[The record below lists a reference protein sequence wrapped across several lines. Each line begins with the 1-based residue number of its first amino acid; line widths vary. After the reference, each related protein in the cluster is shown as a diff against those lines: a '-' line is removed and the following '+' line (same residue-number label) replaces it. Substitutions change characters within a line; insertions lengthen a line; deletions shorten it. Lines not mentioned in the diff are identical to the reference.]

1 MNRQMKRAQEKAERL
16 QKAGASGSAGSR
28 GAPPG
33 VGGGGSARGGQP
45 RGTPTGK
52 RKRASVRQFL
62 REVRLELK
70 KVDWPTRKEL
80 ITYTV
85 VVLVTIT
92 VLTSF
97 VFAIDWVFAKLIFNL
112 LD

>member
-16 QKAGASGSAGSR
+16 QKGSGVDRR
-28 GAPPG
+28 GAPP
-33 VGGGGSARGGQP
+33 STTRRAAQQE
-45 RGTPTGK
+45 K
-52 RKRASVRQFL
+52 RKRTGARQFL

-80 ITYTV
+80 ITYTI

>member
-1 MNRQMKRAQEKAERL
+1 MKRAQEKAERL
-16 QKAGASGSAGSR
+16 QKGSGVDRRA
-28 GAPPG
+28 APP
-33 VGGGGSARGGQP
+33 ATTRRAAQQE
-45 RGTPTGK
+45 K